1 LKDFIKRGNYKLEN
15 YKKKRNYKK
24 WWVILIIIFVGI
36 ISGFF
41 IYKSSVDDYEI
52 VEEVKESLQFG
63 YDRITVEAITEK
75 KINKEQV
82 ESLLKDIANDVEKP
96 VDGRMKTRNKQEE
109 NHGI

>member
-1 LKDFIKRGNYKLEN
+1 LEN

-52 VEEVKESLQFG
+52 VEEEKESLQFG
-63 YDRITVEAITEK
+63 YDRITVEEITEK

-82 ESLLKDIANDVEKP
+82 ERLLKDIAKDEEKHME
-96 VDGRMKTRNKQEE
+96 GHMKTRNKEEE

>member
-1 LKDFIKRGNYKLEN
+1 NREN
-15 YKKKRNYKK
+15 DYFKNFKKKIKYKK
-24 WWVILIIIFVGI
+24 WCFILILIFVGI

-52 VEEVKESLQFG
+52 VEEEKESLQFG
-63 YDRITVEAITEK
+63 YDQITLEAITEK